1 MGILYFY
8 LLNLATLLPG
18 SRHSET
24 TNHTMPQVGA
34 RGVVSTQTMEA
45 AVCVSMRVTC
55 VHVCAPMPTGMVLC
69 VCNFKT
75 VQGVGL
81 YPTLSKAYRSEKAS
95 LEV

>member
-1 MGILYFY
+1 
-8 LLNLATLLPG
+8 
-18 SRHSET
+18 
-24 TNHTMPQVGA
+24 MPQVGA

>member
-1 MGILYFY
+1 MGILHFY

-45 AVCVSMRVTC
+45 AVCVSMCVTC

-69 VCNFKT
+69 VCNFKS
-75 VQGVGL
+75 VGL